1 MMRTYTRPDIKWLI
15 NEIAM
20 LAGELQHIGEEI
32 ARLEKHRVAVEQA
45 HQACLQ
51 SLGVVICET
60 PPQLPVVR
68 QRRPYGG
75 YGALRRLLMEILRG
89 AAPKAMDAGQLTQLV
104 VQGMGLSFPSPLSLN
119 QFKRGTV
126 GRALRYFAEKGV
138 IERIDIRA
146 PGPTTV
152 RVWRWKAELST
163 IAALAKDAE
172 LAAQRKAE

>member
-1 MMRTYTRPDIKWLI
+1 MRTRTRPDIKWLV

-20 LAGELQHIGEEI
+20 LAGELRHIGEEI

-51 SLGVVICET
+51 SLTLVACEA
-60 PPQLPVVR
+60 PWQLPVVR

-75 YGALRRLLMEILRG
+75 YGALRRLLMEVLRE
-89 AAPKAMDAGQLTQLV
+89 AAPKAMDADELTQLV
-104 VQGMGLSFPSPLSLN
+104 IQGLGLSFPSPLSLN

-126 GRALRYFAEKGV
+126 ARALRYFAERGV

-152 RVWRWKAELST
+152 RVWRWKAELLT
-163 IAALAKDAE
+163 IAE
-172 LAAQRKAE
+172 LVDWQKAE

>member
-1 MMRTYTRPDIKWLI
+1 MRTYTRPDIKWLI

-20 LAGELQHIGEEI
+20 LAGELQHVDEEI
-32 ARLEKHRVAVEQA
+32 ARLEKHKVAVEQA

-51 SLGVVICET
+51 SLAIVVCEA
-60 PPQLPVVR
+60 PLRLPVVR

-75 YGALRRLLMEILRG
+75 YGALRRLLIEVLQE
-89 AAPKAMDAGQLTQLV
+89 AAPKAMDADELTQLV
-104 VQGMGLSFPSPLSLN
+104 IQGLGLSFPSPLSLN

-126 GRALRYFAEKGV
+126 ARALRYFAGKGV

-152 RVWRWKAELST
+152 RVWRWKAQLQT
-163 IAALAKDAE
+163 VAE
-172 LAAQRKAE
+172 LASVERFVTRRKAE